1 MRIAYLSLTTEWE
14 GKEKMRPD
22 SLLKGAQ
29 WKEESKLTQARTWEI
44 LTIKKP
50 LFIMRVSKYWKR
62 LSRRVAQSLPLGV
75 LEFQTGHSPERLD
88 EVEPALNKR
97 LDEMNDNGSLQLLI
111 L

>member
-44 LTIKKP
+44 LTIKNP
-50 LFIMRVSKYWKR
+50 FS
-62 LSRRVAQSLPLGV
+62 S
-75 LEFQTGHSPERLD
+75 
-88 EVEPALNKR
+88 
-97 LDEMNDNGSLQLLI
+97 
-111 L
+111 

>member
-1 MRIAYLSLTTEWE
+1 
-14 GKEKMRPD
+14 
-22 SLLKGAQ
+22 
-29 WKEESKLTQARTWEI
+29 
-44 LTIKKP
+44 
-50 LFIMRVSKYWKR
+50 MRVSKYWKR